1 MDDTAERDMRNII
14 EALRKDIAKLW
25 TELREVQAV
34 LWGDNVRRDD
44 GLKKVLLSL
53 EARLGTL
60 ESVVRDLQDRMR
72 HYIDAERA
80 ETCLGLAALA
90 KHEAADGELY
100 AESIEE
106 DKDVKIATIN
116 KGVEEKKVKWQFVAA
131 VVTAAFIL
139 AGQVITT
146 SQASATQREIAA
158 MAQTLA
164 ARK

>member
-1 MDDTAERDMRNII
+1 MDDITER
-14 EALRKDIAKLW
+14 ELRASITDLQDKIAKLW
-25 TELREVQAV
+25 TTIREVQAV

-44 GLKKVLLSL
+44 GLKKVILAL
-53 EARLGTL
+53 EVRMGAL
-60 ESVVRDLQDRMR
+60 EGVLRDLQAEIR
-72 HYIDAERA
+72 HYIDSER
-80 ETCLGLAALA
+80 EKTCFGLKELA
-90 KHEAADGELY
+90 KHEQEEGQLY
-100 AESIEE
+100 EEGREE
-106 DKDVKIATIN
+106 DRDVKIATIN